1 MHEAPASPQPHGRA
15 AHAAALF
22 LETMRALAA
31 PRRAVP
37 IALVVVPLVLAQ
49 HRFSPN
55 GRAVWVALLMCGLFL
70 ALAPFSWRFLVR
82 RGASGRVQP
91 LLLLLYGII
100 GGLPAAIGWLLPEAF
115 GLGETFLTA
124 GINLFVS
131 AALFWV
137 GGWGLARD
145 IDLELGLERERAR
158 AEALA
163 REAERVQLLALRA
176 HLDPHFLFN
185 TLNAIAEYCRE
196 DGELAERA
204 ILQLSALLR
213 KLLQGAQ
220 APSWPLAL
228 ELELARELLELHH
241 LRDPE
246 RFSLEIALEPGLEDL
261 PVPPLLLLPLVEN
274 AMKHGPGS
282 GHRGVVRLSLERE
295 GQSAVRFSLRNPGP
309 YRGPRPGGQGLD
321 TVQRR
326 LRLAYEG
333 AAELRLEQL
342 ERDGEPCTIA
352 QLRLPGSGPRE
363 EAPT

>member
-1 MHEAPASPQPHGRA
+1 MPDPGAPRSSVA
-15 AHAAALF
+15 AGALWV
-22 LETMRALAA
+22 ETMLALAA

-37 IALVVVPLVLAQ
+37 ILLVSVPLVLAQ
-49 HRFSPN
+49 QRFSPH
-55 GRAVWVALLMCGLFL
+55 GQALWVALLMCGLFL
-70 ALAPFSWRFLVR
+70 ALAPFAWRLLVS
-82 RGASGRVQP
+82 RGASRRLQP
-91 LLLLLYGII
+91 LLMLLYVVA
-100 GGLPAAIGWLLPEAF
+100 GGLPAALGWLLPEAF

-158 AEALA
+158 AETLA
-163 REAERVQLLALRA
+163 REAERVQLLAMRA

-196 DGELAERA
+196 DGALAERA

-213 KLLQGAQ
+213 KVLQGAQ
-220 APSWPLAL
+220 APSWPLEL
-228 ELELARELLELHH
+228 ELELARDLLELHH

-246 RFSLEIALEPGLEDL
+246 RFSLALDVEPGVEAT

-282 GHRGVVRLSLERE
+282 GHRGEVRLSLRRA
-295 GQSAVRFSLRNPGP
+295 GDAVAFSLTNPGP
-309 YRGPRPGGQGLD
+309 YAGPRVGGQGID

-333 AAELRLEQL
+333 AAQLRLGQQ
-342 ERDGEPCTIA
+342 ERDGAPCTVA
-352 QLRLPGSGPRE
+352 DLRLPTHGPRE